1 MSSFPPSSAA
11 PSLSNFCKL
20 AVDLRRSD
28 KTELLS
34 TEAFR
39 KLISDAPNESFRFGD
54 SGRLSVSSG
63 YDSTPSS
70 VTTLVGGGSSYSSAR
85 DATLGRGE
93 YLVLS
98 M

>member
-1 MSSFPPSSAA
+1 M
-11 PSLSNFCKL
+11 
-20 AVDLRRSD
+20 
-28 KTELLS
+28 S

-39 KLISDAPNESFRFGD
+39 KLISDAPNESFRFGE
-54 SGRLSVSSG
+54 SARGALSVSSG